1 MMTRRTALSLLSA
14 MPLTARRLAQTRA
27 PNGRR
32 VFCTGNRHFLLEAD
46 GTAMG
51 WTLGPIPGTG
61 AVLGLGRNDRPE
73 PHSANAVAGLKNAV
87 SIAVGSNASYA
98 LLADGRVVAWGA
110 NTRGNLGNTPLA
122 ELERTAGPRALANAP
137 TLVLGL
143 TDAVA
148 VAARHDH
155 ALAVTRAGHVYAW
168 GWGQDGQLG
177 IGAMPVVNFT
187 NHSPAAMTFVPYPIR
202 IPELTDVVAVA
213 CGVQHS
219 LALLK
224 DGTMRAWGNNRR
236 GQLGDGTT
244 TTRRT
249 PVAVPGIRSAVAI
262 AAHSDNSAAVLAD
275 GTLMTWGYGGALGR
289 RPPDP
294 EVVSLTPGPV
304 VGVTGVRDLAFADVH
319 ALALT
324 TSGTVVSWG
333 FQMGGE
339 VGHRSIVPTP
349 IPGLAN
355 VQSIAATTGR
365 SFAVL
370 ADGTIMTWG
379 AVPLWARVF
388 GDPGV
393 SPFPIPLTLKGLRNP
408 P

>member
-14 MPLTARRLAQTRA
+14 VPFASRSQAHAR
-27 PNGRR
+27 PPSGRR
-32 VFCTGNRHFLLEAD
+32 VFCTGNRHFLLEPD
-46 GTAMG
+46 GTAAG

-61 AVLGLGRNDRPE
+61 WVLGLGYDDRPM
-73 PHSANAVAGLKNAV
+73 PHSVNAVAGLKGAI

-98 LLADGRVVAWGA
+98 LLADGRVMAWGA
-110 NTRGNLGNTPLA
+110 NTRGNLGNTPLS

-148 VAARHDH
+148 VATRHDH

-177 IGAMPVVNFT
+177 IGAMPIVNFT
-187 NHSPAAMTFVPYPIR
+187 NHSPSALTFVPYPLR
-202 IPELTDVVAVA
+202 IPELTGVVAVA

-224 DGTMRAWGNNRR
+224 DGTMRAWGSNRR

-244 TTRRT
+244 ITRRT
-249 PVAVPGIRSAVAI
+249 PVAVQGIRSAVAI
-262 AAHSDNSAAVLAD
+262 AAHSDNSAAALAD
-275 GTLMTWGYGGALGR
+275 GTVMTWGYGGALGR
-289 RPPDP
+289 RPPDAD
-294 EVVSLTPGPV
+294 VVSLTPGPV

-324 TSGTVVSWG
+324 AAGTVVSWG
-333 FQMGGE
+333 FQTVGE
-339 VGHRSIVPTP
+339 VGHRNVVPTA

-355 VQSIAATTGR
+355 VRSIAATTGR

-393 SPFPIPLTLKGLRNP
+393 SPLPIPLTLKGLRNP